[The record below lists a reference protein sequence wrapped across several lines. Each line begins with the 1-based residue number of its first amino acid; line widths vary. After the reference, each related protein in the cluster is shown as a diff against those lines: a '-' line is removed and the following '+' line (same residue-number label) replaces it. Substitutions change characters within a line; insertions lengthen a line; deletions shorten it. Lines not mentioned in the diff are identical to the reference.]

1 MTYSF
6 DMSNLLGGHYATPF
20 NEVVN
25 PTNITW
31 GRLDQQIF
39 LPVIIDGSAR
49 DAGNTNFTDVLR
61 PGLLM
66 GKITSGADVNKFKQ
80 WNPDATDGSQKICG
94 ILLSAQKM
102 QLLNNDYDRA
112 TGYIL
117 FAGNIK
123 ASGLMV
129 ASSSSSGIAGTA
141 LEWMIRRQL
150 AQSFRL
156 DDDPSGYFPG
166 QNVAN
171 ATADTTV
178 TEAMAG
184 TMFVTAGTGAL
195 TFTLPS
201 PKRGLE
207 YSFYNAVD
215 QNMVITCATTD
226 VLIAYNDI
234 AADSVAL
241 STASE
246 KVGGSFRVI
255 GTGTKWLVVP
265 YLWEGQTPTLA
276 T

>member
-31 GRLDQQIF
+31 GRLDQQVF

-61 PGLLM
+61 PGLLL
-66 GKITSGADVNKFKQ
+66 GKITSGADAGKFKQ

-94 ILLSAQKM
+94 VLLGAQKM
-102 QLLNNDYDRA
+102 QLLGSDYDRA
-112 TGYIL
+112 TGYVL
-117 FAGNIK
+117 FSGNLK
-123 ASGLMV
+123 ASGLMI
-129 ASSSSSGIAGTA
+129 ASSSTPGIAGSS

-166 QNVAN
+166 QNQVSVSAS
-171 ATADTTV
+171 TTV

-184 TMFVTAGTGAL
+184 QLFIADGAGAI
-195 TFTLPS
+195 TFTLPA

-207 YSFYNAVD
+207 YSFYNAANQDMIV
-215 QNMVITCATTD
+215 TCSTTD

-246 KVGGSFRVI
+246 KVGGHFRVV
-255 GTGTKWLVVP
+255 GTGTKWLVIP
-265 YLWEGQTPTLA
+265 NLWEAQTVTVA